1 MAYSVEQASEY
12 MAKLLAA
19 MAQLGGS
26 DLFISAG
33 FPPSMKSDGEMRPMS
48 DQLLTGEVTRRLA
61 EAIMTDNQAKAF
73 ERDLECNFAV
83 EVEGGFRFRVNA
95 YMQQKNVAMVA
106 RAISSKIPTMASAGV
121 PEALGEIAMRKRGL
135 VLVVGSTGSGKSTT
149 LAALIDHRNTSSK
162 GHIVT
167 IEDPIE
173 YVHPSKGCLVSHREV
188 GVDTR
193 SWEAALKSA
202 LRQAP
207 DVIMIGEIRDAE
219 AMEHALTLSETGHL
233 CFGTLHANDAIQAID
248 RIVNF
253 FPPERREQTLMGL
266 ASNIQAVVSQRLV
279 KRADGDGRMAAFEV
293 LLATPSIKDLIFKG
307 SIGEIRSAMESQSS
321 STHGMATFDSSL
333 LAMYDSSL
341 IDYHEAI
348 RHADSATNLKLAI
361 KTKSA
366 RGEPKAPSAA
376 SILAVAHDPREDAEA
391 RLAAAK
397 AAAGRKS

>member
-1 MAYSVEQASEY
+1 MAFSVEQANDY

-19 MAQLGGS
+19 VAQLGGS

-33 FPPSMKSDGEMRPMS
+33 FPPSMKSDGEMRHMS
-48 DQLLTGEVTRRLA
+48 DQRLTGEVTRRLA
-61 EAIMTDNQAKAF
+61 EAIMTEAQTKAF
-73 ERDLECNFAV
+73 QQDLECNFAV

-106 RAISSKIPTMASAGV
+106 RAISSTIPTMESVGI
-121 PEALGEIAMRKRGL
+121 PDALGEIAMRKRGL
-135 VLVVGSTGSGKSTT
+135 VLVVGATGSGKSTT
-149 LAALIDHRNTSSK
+149 LAALVDHRNTSSK

-173 YVHPSKGCLVSHREV
+173 YVHASKGCLVSHREV
-188 GVDTR
+188 GIDTR

-219 AMEHALTLSETGHL
+219 TMEHALALSETGHL
-233 CFGTLHANDAIQAID
+233 CLGTLHANNAIKAID

-253 FPPERREQTLMGL
+253 FPSERRKQTLMDL
-266 ASNIQAVVSQRLV
+266 SSNLEAIVSQRLI
-279 KRADGDGRMAAFEV
+279 KKADGDGRAAAFEV
-293 LLATPSIKDLIFKG
+293 LLATPLIRDLIAKG
-307 SIGEIRSAMESQSS
+307 SIDEARAAMESQSS
-321 STHGMATFDSSL
+321 SEHGMATFDNSL
-333 LAMYDSSL
+333 LAMYDSGV
-341 IDYHEAI
+341 IDYLEAV

-366 RGEPKAPSAA
+366 RGEPKAPSGP
-376 SILAVAHDPREDAEA
+376 SSLAVAHDPREEAEA

-397 AAAGRKS
+397 ASAATKS